1 MLDVSIV
8 IPVLC
13 KCCSGVVAY
22 SLPYLF
28 LFLVDSLMETEENP
42 VWLVPVSPVVRY
54 ESNARIAGFLS
65 AGQPGIVLAGN

>member
-13 KCCSGVVAY
+13 KCCS
-22 SLPYLF
+22 
-28 LFLVDSLMETEENP
+28 FLVDSLMETGENP

-65 AGQPGIVLAGN
+65 AGQPGIVAANN